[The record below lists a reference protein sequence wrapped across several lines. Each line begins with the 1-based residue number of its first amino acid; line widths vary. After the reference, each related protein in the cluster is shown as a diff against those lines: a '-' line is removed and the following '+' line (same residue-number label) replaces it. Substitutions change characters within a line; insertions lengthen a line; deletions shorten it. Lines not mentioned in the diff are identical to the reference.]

1 MSAIPLVTVDLSIL
15 CSYDSKGQTGGPRAA
30 LKPLAQL
37 GKAGIAVA
45 EMAAALKHLSDA
57 VTAAGGD
64 FRVTECHRDV
74 NVQMAARAKY
84 NAWVAAG
91 KPKPG
96 TAAFDSKTMKSDY
109 VAMPGKSM
117 HNAGRAIDVHIGMLH
132 FPGVPANQQLD
143 KLWELAKP
151 LGWSPI
157 IKSADEGASEAWH
170 FDFWGELAGVHSRD
184 GYEQAAFCGALL
196 VGHAGAYQTFPAL
209 IQALLCRAGCSI
221 GVIDGAIG
229 PKTLAAAAALLKV
242 DAASIAARVTAE
254 DATLVTQ
261 LAALPAA

>member
-1 MSAIPLVTVDLSIL
+1 MSTFPLVPVHASIL
-15 CSYDSKGQTGGPRAA
+15 SSYDVKGQTGGPRTN
-30 LKPLAQL
+30 LRPLAQL

-45 EMAAALKHLSDA
+45 EAAAALKCLSDA
-57 VTAAGGD
+57 VQAAGGD

-84 NAWVAAG
+84 NAWLAAG

-96 TAAFDSKTMKSDY
+96 TAAFNSKTMKSDY

-170 FDFWGELAGVHSRD
+170 FDYWGELAGVHARD

-196 VGHAGAYQTFPAL
+196 VGHAGANQTFPAL

-221 GVIDGAIG
+221 GAIDGAIG
-229 PKTLAAAAALLKV
+229 PKTLAAAGNLLKA
-242 DAASIAARVTAE
+242 DAATIAARVTAE
-254 DATLVTQ
+254 DATLVAQ